1 MAARDEPPSCL
12 RQGRKFCFYTWAE
25 ACGRERMAHESVR
38 LTAGKNCLF
47 LKLVAGE
54 ASPAPPGRGLRP
66 LPTPLKGALPPSPP
80 NGGKYPPY
88 PPLTG
93 RVAPAGRAGPW
104 PGWTGRLLA
113 CGKGGCVTAQDE
125 PPSCLR
131 QGRVRGRTGQA
142 AFLPAA
148 RAESLILQLGRNTR
162 TRAHDSHARASASGP
177 KREEKF
183 FAKLSFK
190 KAGEAGEIGRGIGSG
205 L

>member
-1 MAARDEPPSCL
+1 MPQVPAVHRPSRIPKPVTGGCTPGEPPSCVPQGRGGCTPGKPLSCLRQERVRGRTGRAALLRSARAGGCTPGKPPSCLRQGRVHGRTGRAALLRSARAGGCTPGKPPSCL

-93 RVAPAGRAGPW
+93 RVAPAGRAGP
-104 PGWTGRLLA
+104 
-113 CGKGGCVTAQDE
+113 
-125 PPSCLR
+125 
-131 QGRVRGRTGQA
+131 
-142 AFLPAA
+142 
-148 RAESLILQLGRNTR
+148 
-162 TRAHDSHARASASGP
+162 
-177 KREEKF
+177 
-183 FAKLSFK
+183 
-190 KAGEAGEIGRGIGSG
+190 
-205 L
+205 